1 MSPDWY
7 QLATEE
13 LLKIGE
19 AARNRQPINITE
31 LEWISRG
38 MAGSLT
44 TSDELVVTALSAPSG
59 DPVIS
64 NLVHVGILG
73 TKLGIGLN
81 FAGEELEQLT
91 LAGLL
96 HDIGIFTLP
105 PTLLSQSGRLSP
117 QERALLEQHPI
128 AGHDM
133 ISRLGAKYD
142 WLALVIRQAHER
154 WAGQGYPLRLRGRA
168 IHEFA
173 HVIGI
178 CDIFDALV
186 CHRPYRRRLLPH
198 EAISELFQNERTSF
212 PREILKALVEQ
223 LSVYPLGTRVRL
235 NTGESAIVVAL
246 NSRYPLRPVVQLEP
260 GLGAMGALASA
271 VMDLSSTP
279 ASYITDTL
287 KAPGASP
294 ATSSVRSEPLQS
306 KRASEE
312 APTTSPPKLYTD
324 EFASLLDS
332 LDEIASTIQ
341 EAMDSHSGS
350 TASMPSTDEV

>member
-13 LLKIGE
+13 LVKIGE
-19 AARNRQPINITE
+19 AARSRQPINITE

-38 MAGSLT
+38 IANALA
-44 TSDELVVTALSAPSG
+44 TSDDLVVTALSAPAG

-81 FAGEELEQLT
+81 FSGEELEQLT

-105 PTLLSQSGRLSP
+105 PALLSQSGKLSP

-198 EAISELFQNERTSF
+198 EAISELFQNERASF

-235 NTGESAIVVAL
+235 NTGESALVVRL
-246 NSRYPLRPVVQLEP
+246 NPRYPLRPVVQLEP
-260 GLGAMGALASA
+260 GLGVMGALASG
-271 VMDLSSTP
+271 VMDLSSSP

-287 KAPGASP
+287 KAPVVPA
-294 ATSSVRSEPLQS
+294 ATSSTRPESLQP

-312 APTTSPPKLYTD
+312 ASSASPPKLYTD

-341 EAMDSHSGS
+341 DAVDSHTG
-350 TASMPSTDEV
+350 TAASIPPTEEA